1 MAIERFRRSGAS
13 RIAQIPTI
21 RPVAAQEAARSA
33 RNLSQAMDRVSRF
46 AFSEAQEQ
54 YRREAKSEGA
64 RMVQEMGAVPA
75 IKQIQEQGGPE
86 DLVEETAFEI
96 ANRVATVRIGSMA
109 KKAMERLVID
119 AEQNKTPFEE
129 VQGQINDVVV
139 GYTSALEEYSPD
151 TALEAQLELEG
162 SAATFTNKYAEVYQ
176 RQQAEELKA
185 EAIAAFESQRQDLI
199 AAAIEDVPNEVR
211 NENVSRRRSQ
221 IEQLLKD
228 AGFDETKIQDELIKL
243 DREVVESQ
251 AMMEFNNLGSIEEKE
266 QYIQDLR
273 NNPIP
278 ELGVDGTRILRN
290 KLSSDLGK
298 SVSARNSAI
307 SGISERLDSFIAIAR
322 AGGEVTEEQLLEV
335 GALVE
340 QYPEVRAEYQEKAAL
355 LQNIEAFRSMPP
367 AVLESTIN
375 QMRDE
380 GISTEFEAQMV
391 DEAETIL
398 SNMETKASRD
408 PISAYIE
415 YAGVDA
421 PAALQ
426 LGSTEEMQ
434 KSIKERVE
442 IANEAADFFGVD
454 RKYLTDAEADQL
466 ASYVRRLNPTEKA
479 QVALG
484 LSAMP
489 AEVWSQIADKEEG
502 VFAAVSA
509 IGDATIAENV
519 FEGQALI
526 RDKLVEMPSTSEQ
539 AGVVNDVLGDVYGE
553 ADRRDIVSAAR
564 AYYAA
569 TVEDRAFYDES
580 TFKDALQKITGGV
593 AEINGFKVQL
603 PRDMEEDEFDRLIS
617 NFTPKMVERFGGLQ
631 GMSNE
636 EGAELIRDLALQS
649 DGNNVYFPL
658 QAGQTI
664 LNNDG
669 QPFRIVVDDRLRA
682 MASREFTRT
691 APGRTRSR
699 VRFEMLDRQEVSP

>member
-13 RIAQIPTI
+13 RIAQMPTI
-21 RPVAAQEAARSA
+21 RPVAAQEAARTASSF
-33 RNLSQAMDRVSRF
+33 SQAMDRVSRF

-54 YRREAKSEGA
+54 YRREAESEGA

-75 IKQIQEQGGPE
+75 IQQIQEQGGPQ

-109 KKAMERLVID
+109 KNAMERLVID

-129 VQGQINDVVV
+129 VQNQINDVVL
-139 GYTSALEEYSPD
+139 GYTSALEDYSPE
-151 TALEAQLELEG
+151 TALEARLELEG
-162 SAATFTNKYAEVYQ
+162 SAATFTNKYAEVFQ
-176 RQQAEELKA
+176 RQQLEELQG

-199 AAAIEDVPNEVR
+199 AAAIEDVPDEVR
-211 NENVSRRRSQ
+211 RENVMQRRSQ
-221 IEQLLKD
+221 MEQLLKD
-228 AGFDETKIQDELIKL
+228 AGFDADKIQEELIKL
-243 DREVVESQ
+243 DQEVVESQ
-251 AMMEFNNLGSIEEKE
+251 AMMDFNNLGSIEEKE
-266 QYIQDLR
+266 QYIENLR
-273 NNPIP
+273 DNPIP

-298 SVSARNSAI
+298 SVAARNSAVN
-307 SGISERLDSFIAIAR
+307 GISERLDSFITIAR

-340 QYPEVRAEYQEKAAL
+340 QYPEARAEYQEKAAI
-355 LQNIEAFRSMPP
+355 LQNVKAFRSMPP

-375 QMRDE
+375 EMRSE
-380 GISTEFEAQMV
+380 GIDTEFKAEMI

-398 SNMETKASRD
+398 SNMESKASRD

-415 YAGVDA
+415 YAGADA

-426 LGSTEEMQ
+426 LGSTEEMRQ
-434 KSIKERVE
+434 SIQQRVE
-442 IANEAADFFGVD
+442 LANEAAEFFGVD

-484 LSAMP
+484 LNAMP
-489 AEVWSQIADKEEG
+489 PEIWSQIADKDEG

-509 IGDATIAENV
+509 IGDAMIAENV

-553 ADRRDIVSAAR
+553 ADRRDIVAAAR

-569 TVEDRAFYDES
+569 TVEDRAFYDED
-580 TFKDALQKITGGV
+580 TFEAALQKITGGI

-617 NFTPKMVERFGGLQ
+617 NFTPEMVERFGGLQ

-649 DGNNVYFPL
+649 DGNNAYFPL

-664 LNNDG
+664 LNGNG
-669 QPFRIVVDDRLRA
+669 EPFRIVVDDRLRA
-682 MASREFTRT
+682 MATREFTRT

-699 VRFEMLDRQEVSP
+699 VRQEQLEQQEAMP